1 MEHAWQP
8 HSYCKKFVSVCAM
21 LSWTSKLMV
30 ATLGA
35 CVPAEASLR
44 GSNTSAFVGLTGMNK
59 DLRSLATQQCADF
72 SQWPNVDGHVTCGGC
87 TALVLAGSPYN
98 GRCDK
103 YCASFGHVCKA
114 AAEEVNENC
123 QVKYSVRCN
132 EAIQGTSD
140 ILCTCESRNPSPVP
154 MPAPTPV
161 PTPVPQHGG
170 QACLCIFDIDR
181 TLTGKQGSAG
191 AACPRNRAVP
201 GVWDSAYGGGTLTLS
216 ALASEGISSTF
227 CGSCYLGVI
236 SAGFASGHNS
246 AQRRHFEQH
255 VLRTVPH
262 DKLVQRNPN
271 IMTWSTAA
279 RINSPFVLGQ
289 HDFTKQNAVPR
300 ILDIY
305 RNNGIQINRNRVH
318 FFGDR
323 GGNIGFF
330 RSANVNAREVSCK
343 SRDFRINN
351 AVGYCGALPEEIVQ
365 TPGVAECPRQQHR

>member
-1 MEHAWQP
+1 MIA
-8 HSYCKKFVSVCAM
+8 S
-21 LSWTSKLMV
+21 
-30 ATLGA
+30 LGA
-35 CVPAEASLR
+35 CVPAETSLR
-44 GSNTSAFVGLTGMNK
+44 GSNTSAFGGLTGTSK
-59 DLRSLATQQCADF
+59 DLRSLTAQCASF
-72 SQWPNVDGHVTCGGC
+72 SLWPNVDRHVTCGGC
-87 TALVLAGSPYN
+87 TALVLTGPHG

-123 QVKYSVRCN
+123 QVKYSVGCN

-140 ILCTCESRNPSPVP
+140 MLCTCESRNLSPVP

-161 PTPVPQHGG
+161 PTLAPPEEHKG

-191 AACPRNRAVP
+191 PSCPRNRAVP

-227 CGSCYLGVI
+227 CRSCYLGVI

-255 VLRTVPH
+255 ILRTVPH
-262 DKLVQRNPN
+262 DRLVQRNRN
-271 IMTWSTAA
+271 IMTWSTAPW
-279 RINSPFVLGQ
+279 INSPFVLGQ
-289 HDFTKQNAVPR
+289 HDFTKQNAVTR
-300 ILDIY
+300 ILEIY
-305 RNNGIQINRNRVH
+305 KNNNIQINRNRVH

-351 AVGYCGALPEEIVQ
+351 AVGYCGALPEEIVR
-365 TPGVAECPRQQHR
+365 TPGVAVCHQQQHR